1 MNNLSEVEKEAVKV
15 AWPKGWNPVG
25 KVGCTILI
33 HYGKLDPENIDDVI
47 EKSVKI
53 GVLIGRSASVD
64 TFIKNF
70 ESVLL

>member
-1 MNNLSEVEKEAVKV
+1 MRNMSEVEKEALRM
-15 AWPKGWNPVG
+15 AWSKGPEFVG
-25 KVGCTILI
+25 KVACTIMLNRD
-33 HYGKLDPENIDDVI
+33 KLNPEDIDDVI